1 MKGYF
6 IFYNEGK
13 RFLKR
18 KSWMKDIFD
27 DNFFFDET
35 IFDKKN
41 ERKSPEGKKSC
52 LGVLFF
58 LREKF

>member
-6 IFYNEGK
+6 IFYNEGM

-35 IFDKKN
+35 IFD
-41 ERKSPEGKKSC
+41 
-52 LGVLFF
+52 
-58 LREKF
+58 